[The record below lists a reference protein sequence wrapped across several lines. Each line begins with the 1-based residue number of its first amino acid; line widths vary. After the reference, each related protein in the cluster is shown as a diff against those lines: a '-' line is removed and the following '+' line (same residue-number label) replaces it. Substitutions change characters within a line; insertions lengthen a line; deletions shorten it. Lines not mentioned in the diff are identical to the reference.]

1 VLAVVTRVTA
11 REAMLTLDEVNDESF
26 DLLTSCHGSED
37 FCQGAA
43 RLGERAQNVPQ
54 AISCLFL
61 RLVARLSKVLR
72 LLSSSPGPKMIVAAN
87 EWSNSK
93 VRRAEESLRSQ
104 IDLLL
109 KVRDVG
115 IDEGRV
121 SAAAAADVS
130 SLLPKVLQTGQQIA
144 LNLASMTFSKIDP
157 PKAVEISDDSQT
169 SEVQQ
174 ETSAAQTS
182 TAEPSAPS
190 RLGEAAPCQGILK
203 RKRQS
208 PVDIFSEP
216 LNSELAELPKAKDA
230 KASPVRKI
238 RSTAPVE
245 EGDSKVT
252 KGDVP
257 KPRRGYD
264 VWTQSE
270 EQRVIVGFEKY
281 GRQWEL
287 IRTTCDLRH
296 RTGSQIKDKWR
307 QLHKRGLV
315 KEDEE

>member
-1 VLAVVTRVTA
+1 
-11 REAMLTLDEVNDESF
+11 MLRTLDEVNDESF
-26 DLLTSCHGSED
+26 DLLTSCHGSAD
-37 FCQGAA
+37 FCEGAA
-43 RLGERAQNVPQ
+43 RLGERAQKVPQ

-93 VRRAEESLRSQ
+93 VRRVEESLRSQ

-115 IDEGRV
+115 IDEGCV

-130 SLLPKVLQTGQQIA
+130 SLLPKVLQTGRQIA
-144 LNLASMTFSKIDP
+144 LSLASMTFSKIDP

-169 SEVQQ
+169 SEVQ
-174 ETSAAQTS
+174 ETSAPQTS
-182 TAEPSAPS
+182 AEPSAPS
-190 RLGEAAPCQGILK
+190 RSAEAAPGTLK

-216 LNSELAELPKAKDA
+216 LNSELAELPKAK
-230 KASPVRKI
+230 ASPVRKI
-238 RSTAPVE
+238 RSIAPVE
-245 EGDSKVT
+245 EGDSMVT

-264 VWTQSE
+264 VWTESE
-270 EQRVIVGFEKY
+270 EQRVIAGFEKY

-287 IRTTCDLRH
+287 IRTTFDLRH

-307 QLHKRGLV
+307 VLHKRGLV

>member
-1 VLAVVTRVTA
+1 
-11 REAMLTLDEVNDESF
+11 MLTLDEVNDESF

-37 FCQGAA
+37 FCEGAA

-115 IDEGRV
+115 IDEGCV

-130 SLLPKVLQTGQQIA
+130 SLLPKVLQTGRQIA

-169 SEVQQ
+169 SEVQ
-174 ETSAAQTS
+174 ETSAPQTS
-182 TAEPSAPS
+182 TEPSAPRGNPCS
-190 RLGEAAPCQGILK
+190 SGEAAPGILK

-216 LNSELAELPKAKDA
+216 LNSELAELPKAK
-230 KASPVRKI
+230 ASPVRKI

-252 KGDVP
+252 RGDVP

-264 VWTQSE
+264 VWTESE
-270 EQRVIVGFEKY
+270 EQRVIAGFEKY

-287 IRTTCDLRH
+287 IRTTFDLRH